1 MKARTTSTILA
12 VAGAV
17 ASTAFAAVP
26 VIDTSSVSVRQD
38 GSHTVVIDYTMNPAT
53 SGDKELAIVTVD
65 VLTNGVSV
73 GGEHLRTLSGDVNK
87 VVAHTGDYKHKI
99 LWSPHKEG
107 MPEFLLPAAQ
117 VTAQV
122 TVWST
127 NSPPDYWVIDLTQ
140 PTDRTADRYYPNA
153 GQLPGSVTNI
163 LYKTDR
169 LVMRRIP
176 AKGVTW
182 KMGIGGGYQPYHYVT
197 FSYDYWM
204 AVFETTQA
212 QVTKLQWNAATKYAD
227 SGASSGLTQGDA
239 IPFCIFA
246 YGSNRYGPCLR
257 RTMKDDGS
265 TWLTNLWPE
274 YGHATLNDNCLL
286 YNIRQGLGGMLI
298 DLPTESEWEFACR
311 AGSGA
316 KYCNGDD
323 EADLAKVGWYDGN
336 ARERQEVGLKDPN
349 DWGLYDMHGNV
360 GEWTLDWLS
369 YWSST
374 PLWDPTG
381 PKRED
386 VNNDNA
392 ASGAYRYV
400 HRAKGGY
407 YGVDANNCRSGA
419 VTSHS
424 GNDVNGTGQ
433 KFGFRLCLVMP

>member
-53 SGDKELAIVTVD
+53 SGDTEPAIVTVD

-127 NSPPDYWVIDLTQ
+127 NSPPDYWVLDLTQ

-182 KMGIGGGYQPYHYVT
+182 KMGNVESAKDVSALHYVT
-197 FSYDYWM
+197 LSYDYYM
-204 AVFETTQA
+204 AIYETTQA
-212 QVTKLQWNAATKYAD
+212 QALRMVPTASAQS
-227 SGASSGLTQGDA
+227 SGTIGDAKPYTQFGGNGRYSNLRMASSNSAGWPIQGHEVD
-239 IPFCIFA
+239 
-246 YGSNRYGPCLR
+246 
-257 RTMKDDGS
+257 S
-265 TWLTNLWPE
+265 TKFI
-274 YGHATLNDNCLL
+274 GKCR
-286 YNIRQGLGGMLI
+286 IGLGGIMI
-298 DLPTESEWEFACR
+298 DLPTEAEWEFACR
-311 AGSGA
+311 AGSST
-316 KYCNGDD
+316 KYCNGDTT
-323 EADLAKVGWYDGN
+323 ADLDKVAWYGGTQGDWHD
-336 ARERQEVGLKDPN
+336 VGLKDAN
-349 DWGLYDMHGNV
+349 NWGLYDMHGNV
-360 GEWTLDWLS
+360 DEWCLDYYS
-369 YWSST
+369 YKTAS
-374 PLWDPTG
+374 PVWDPTG
-381 PKRED
+381 PTRANVENPNNPSGSYYYIHAMRGGSIGTAEVACESGRTSNKY
-386 VNNDNA
+386 NDNEN
-392 ASGAYRYV
+392 ASVRLG
-400 HRAKGGY
+400 
-407 YGVDANNCRSGA
+407 CR
-419 VTSHS
+419 
-424 GNDVNGTGQ
+424 
-433 KFGFRLCLVMP
+433 FCIIIP